1 MVLAA
6 GYVAWQR
13 SGTPP
18 GSAPPVDAV
27 PAPAIQVDLEPA
39 LVGIENRLAD
49 LETRLRR
56 LEGVKN
62 PPPALAVAN
71 PDIDDLR
78 QRLESVEAQLRRI
91 PDAPGAVKYSSAFPS
106 EDNTLTPEEE
116 NQARLDSLQEAFAN
130 DDNADPALQAELEN
144 AAPLFDAEAVTGF
157 EFRQANCRANY
168 CLLEYEDRTA
178 NGAEAVIAE
187 NELYLLLA
195 EKYGQG
201 ITIKGG
207 EHRGKVRVIYIE
219 FPAR

>member
-18 GSAPPVDAV
+18 DSAPPDDVA
-27 PAPAIQVDLEPA
+27 PAPAITVDLEPT
-39 LVGIENRLAD
+39 LVGIENRLTD
-49 LETRLRR
+49 LERRLRL
-56 LEGVKN
+56 LEGVE
-62 PPPALAVAN
+62 PPSPALAVAN

-78 QRLESVEAQLRRI
+78 QRLESIEAQLRRI
-91 PDAPGAVKYSSAFPS
+91 PDAPGTAQYSSAFPL
-106 EDNTLTPEEE
+106 EGDTATPEEE
-116 NQARLDSLQEAFAN
+116 NQARLASLREAFAN

-144 AAPLFDAEAVTGF
+144 AAPLFDAEAVSGF

-178 NGAEAVIAE
+178 NGAEAAIAE

-201 ITIKGG
+201 ISIRGG
-207 EHRGKVRVIYIE
+207 ERSGNARAIYIE
-219 FPAR
+219 LPTR